1 MACLDRDGMA
11 LPASWPALTNKEKDV
26 AKVRGTGYHSSRCT
40 ISDEAPYMTSSG
52 RVTLNTKWRS
62 SGVLGMADGDL
73 ADVGV
78 EKVCDRGGGSRAKLV
93 EVAAPKS

>member
-1 MACLDRDGMA
+1 
-11 LPASWPALTNKEKDV
+11 
-26 AKVRGTGYHSSRCT
+26 
-40 ISDEAPYMTSSG
+40 MTSSG

-62 SGVLGMADGDL
+62 SGVLGIADGDL